1 MQQKNKR
8 KNTIKNLKENK
19 KLISL
24 RDSLLPKL
32 MSGEI
37 DVESVKI

>member
-1 MQQKNKR
+1 MLDSEIYNR
-8 KNTIKNLKENK
+8 DEENRNLA
-19 KLISL
+19 SF
-24 RDSLLPKL
+24 RDTLLLKL